1 MKISILGSTG
11 SIGTNTVEVINKHP
25 EKFQVTGLCA
35 GENICLLAEQILQLR
50 PRLVC
55 VKKSEDAAKLEK
67 MIGSS
72 VPTTVMYGSEG
83 MKEVA
88 SMGEADIVV
97 AAIAGS
103 AGLLPTL
110 AAVQSGKDVA
120 LANKETLV
128 MAGELITREAKKN
141 RCRIIP
147 VDSEHSAVFQLLKG
161 QSRNDLKSII
171 LTASG
176 GPFLNHTKSQLKN
189 VTLEEALDHPRWKM
203 GSKVTIDS
211 ASLMNKGLE
220 IIEARWL
227 FCIEPEKIKV
237 VVHPQSIIHSMIE
250 FLDGSVFAQMS
261 EPDMKGP
268 IAYALSAPR
277 RLSNIVSP
285 LDFAKLGKMTFH
297 EPDIEKFP
305 NLGLAY
311 DALREGGLMPVVL
324 NAANEAGVEMFLKRK
339 IDFVSIP
346 AVTHKVMSRFANIPN
361 ADLESIMQSDRWAR
375 QEAKRVMKKLTLLN

>member
-11 SIGTNTVEVINKHP
+11 SIGTSTVEVISKYP
-25 EKFQVTGLCA
+25 DRFKVAGLCA
-35 GENICLLAEQILQLR
+35 GKNIRLLSEQILKLN
-50 PRLVC
+50 PTVAC
-55 VKKSEDAAKLEK
+55 VEKKGDAEKLER
-67 MIGSS
+67 MIDGSVS
-72 VPTTVMYGSEG
+72 TTVMYGADG
-83 MKEVA
+83 MTAVA
-88 SMGEADIVV
+88 AMAESDIVV

-120 LANKETLV
+120 LANKEALV
-128 MAGELITREAKKN
+128 MAGELITSEAEKHG
-141 RCRIIP
+141 CRIIP

-161 QSRNDLKSII
+161 QSRKDLKNII

-176 GPFLNHTKSQLKN
+176 GPFLNHTKTQLQK
-189 VTLEEALDHPRWKM
+189 VTLEEALNHPRWKM

-227 FCIEPEKIKV
+227 FGIPPDKIKV

-250 FLDGSVFAQMS
+250 FVDGSVFAQMS

-277 RLSNIVSP
+277 RLANTVPP
-285 LDFAKLGKMTFH
+285 LDLAKLGTMTFF
-297 EPDIEKFP
+297 EPDIGRFP

-311 DALREGGLMPVVL
+311 EALKEGGLMPAVL
-324 NAANEAGVEMFLKRK
+324 NAANEVGVEMLMKHK
-339 IDFVSIP
+339 IDFCLIP
-346 AVTHKVMSRFANIPN
+346 VITEKVMSRFTNRATGDI
-361 ADLESIMQSDRWAR
+361 ETIMAADRWAR
-375 QEAKRVMKKLTLLN
+375 QEAKRIIRQNALT